1 MHATKILL
9 VNDDRIEGGTLCEVP
24 RELGFEIG
32 SAASV
37 PEPSKLISSEIFD
50 PFPSDPNSPGAEA
63 ATYAIVRQTDEIVV
77 KPMKLTAPP
86 EVIKQTH
93 AIGRIRSREIESV
106 ATILDR
112 TSQATVQEWYE
123 RIQTVRELMSI
134 PMSYEQR
141 TGHLPQVFHDLA
153 SRLRS
158 DKLTGS
164 GGLLSTASTKHGLQ
178 RFRLGYTGA
187 MMVEESRM
195 LEISIFHTLQN
206 NRSRI
211 DFSVLLIGVMTI
223 ADEIDSQLS
232 QAMASYMGAVS

>member
-1 MHATKILL
+1 MCVTKILPAN
-9 VNDDRIEGGTLCEVP
+9 VDRIVGSTFCEVP
-24 RELGFEIG
+24 AEDDFEIR

-37 PEPSKLISSEIFD
+37 PDPSRLISSGTFD
-50 PFPSDPNSPGAEA
+50 PLPRDPNPPGAEA
-63 ATYAIVRQTDEIVV
+63 ATYAIGRQTDEILV
-77 KPMKLTAPP
+77 KPMETTAPP
-86 EVIKQTH
+86 DVIKQRH
-93 AIGRIRSREIESV
+93 AIRRIRSRETESV

-112 TSQATVQEWYE
+112 TSHATIQEWYE

-158 DKLTGS
+158 NSAIGS
-164 GGLLSTASTKHGLQ
+164 VRLLSTASTKHGLQ